1 MSVFHS
7 ILFLLYLII
16 FTYLITRLSFFKQ
29 SGLSKR
35 TLGLL
40 FIFKILGGF
49 AFYAFY
55 MLPQYHANADTFGY
69 HKHSLAET
77 DLLLSNP
84 VQFIREL
91 FIDPYADSN
100 GLFAGTKSYWNNLK
114 TNAFIKFLAV
124 LNVFSFKNYFINI
137 VFFDFIV
144 FSGFIALYRVIKNHT
159 THANILL
166 AALFFIPS
174 VWFYSGGIMKDGLI
188 IAAVCFSIYMFDK
201 GIQNG
206 FKLRYWTILFL
217 SIIALFALRNFVAF
231 ALIVSLV
238 VWFISVKSKKPKLVF
253 ACVAL
258 LMLAG
263 FCISFY
269 IDGLNFGKFIAT
281 KQNEFYAL
289 EGTSRMNVELLQPTI
304 GSFVSYFPSALD
316 AAFLQPHFSFTGIA
330 QTLPFFF
337 ENMALLLLFTLAI
350 IFRFKNQKP
359 AIIYALIFFSTIL
372 ILITGYTVTFAGA
385 IVRYKTVYLP
395 FLITAL
401 ILMIDW
407 KKIFLLF
414 RK

>member
-1 MSVFHS
+1 MTLFHS
-7 ILFLLYLII
+7 FLFLLYLII

-29 SGLSKR
+29 SSLSKR
-35 TLGLL
+35 NLGLL

-55 MLPQYHANADTFGY
+55 MLPQYHANADTFSY
-69 HKHSLAET
+69 HKLSLAET

-84 VQFIREL
+84 VQFIKEL
-91 FIDPYADSN
+91 FINPYADSN

-124 LNVFSFKNYFINI
+124 LNVFSFKNYFVNI
-137 VFFDFIV
+137 IFFNFIV
-144 FSGFIALYRVIKNHT
+144 FTGFIALYRVIKKHT
-159 THANILL
+159 THTNILL

-188 IAAVCFSIYMFDK
+188 IAAVCFSIYVFDK

-231 ALIVSLV
+231 ALITSLAT
-238 VWFISVKSKKPKLVF
+238 WFISAKTNKPKLIF
-253 ACVAL
+253 TTVAL
-258 LMLAG
+258 LMFAG

-269 IDGLNFGKFIAT
+269 IDSINFGKFIAT

-289 EGTSRMNVELLQPTI
+289 EGTSKMNVELLQPTLE
-304 GSFVSYFPSALD
+304 SFISYLPSALD
-316 AAFLQPHFSFTGIA
+316 AAFLQPHFSFNGIA
-330 QTLPFFF
+330 QTLPFFL

-350 IFRFKNQKP
+350 IFRSKTEKP
-359 AIIYALIFFSTIL
+359 AISYALIFFSTIL

-385 IVRYKTVYLP
+385 IVRYKTIYLP

-401 ILMIDW
+401 ILMIDR
-407 KKIFLLF
+407 KKIFRLF